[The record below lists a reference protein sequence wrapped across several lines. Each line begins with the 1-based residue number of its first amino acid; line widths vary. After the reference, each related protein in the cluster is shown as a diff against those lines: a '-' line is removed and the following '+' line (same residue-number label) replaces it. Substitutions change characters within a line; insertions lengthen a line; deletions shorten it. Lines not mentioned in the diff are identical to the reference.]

1 MALVEAGVLGLG
13 CARGLGNSPGRPDVD
28 ADVSK
33 GTQEGERVS
42 SPRSRHDDLGN
53 RRDVP
58 PLRLTRRGFITLGVL
73 GAGTVAAGA
82 YAVTQGLPGLP
93 EIPGLSGPLPRE
105 VFQRPVPV
113 DFKALQARTR
123 LGPAAYVYEISGK
136 PATYYVDEAFG
147 TRLDA
152 WLVLHGKHT
161 GQAPD
166 VIRSYGAWA
175 PSSDTSW
182 HSSGQA
188 FDLARL
194 RAGGRDLVSLR
205 HDQWRDAPAAELRRR
220 LAAYWRV
227 AAGLHHE
234 FADVLTYLYDG
245 AHANHIHVD
254 SGRFGAE
261 RPRLI
266 RRSRV
271 QVQAVQAM
279 CRHVWG
285 RADVEIT
292 GEWNDVTRDATT
304 RILEAAGAPG
314 ELADSREAWQ
324 AFMVATMQQT

>member
-1 MALVEAGVLGLG
+1 M
-13 CARGLGNSPGRPDVD
+13 P
-28 ADVSK
+28 
-33 GTQEGERVS
+33 
-42 SPRSRHDDLGN
+42 
-53 RRDVP
+53 RRDDP
-58 PLRLTRRGFITLGVL
+58 PLRVTRRGFITLGVL
-73 GAGTVAAGA
+73 GLGTAAAGT

-93 EIPGLSGPLPRE
+93 EIPGVSGPSPRE

-113 DFKALQARTR
+113 DYTALQARTK
-123 LGPAAYVYEISGK
+123 LGPAAYAYEISGR
-136 PATYYVDEAFG
+136 PATYYTETAFG
-147 TRLDA
+147 ARLDE
-152 WLVLHGKHT
+152 WLAFHTRQT

-166 VIRSYGAWA
+166 TIRSYGVWA
-175 PSSDTSW
+175 PSSETSW

-194 RAGGRDLVSLR
+194 RADGKDLVSLR
-205 HDQWRDAPAAELRRR
+205 YDQWRDAPARELSQR

-234 FADVLTYLYDG
+234 FADVLTYLYDSE
-245 AHANHIHVD
+245 HANHIHVD
-254 SGRFGAE
+254 TGRFGAE

-285 RADVEIT
+285 RTDVEIT
-292 GEWNDVTRDATT
+292 GEWDDRTREVTTS
-304 RILEAAGAPG
+304 ILEAAGGPG

-324 AFMVATMQQT
+324 AFMVATMRA